1 MPLQILAYF
10 SFLDWSLLAKEL
22 LFSADISI
30 SPPVEEATR
39 STEQNKS
46 PFLFRAKNKKGKEK
60 ERIPFPGVTE
70 KMNVLPEQKKA
81 LLGISAFSD
90 EHFLISSHSVYRQK
104 SFIYG
109 IFTIYNYDDLNKNTP
124 RIQQRDS

>member
-70 KMNVLPEQKKA
+70 KMNVLPELKKPCA
-81 LLGISAFSD
+81 ESQPFQTNISLFPP
-90 EHFLISSHSVYRQK
+90 IV
-104 SFIYG
+104 FIAKRVSYTASLACPC
-109 IFTIYNYDDLNKNTP
+109 IHN
-124 RIQQRDS
+124 IQL